1 MTELTLLILGAF
13 TTLSGVN
20 GVLHRVKIQTG
31 FTLTVAGIVLI
42 TIAAT
47 M

>member
-1 MTELTLLILGAF
+1 MTELTLLLFGAF

-20 GVLHRVKIQTG
+20 GVIHRVDIPTG
-31 FTLTVAGIVLI
+31 VALTVAGGVVI
-42 TIAAT
+42 TVAAT